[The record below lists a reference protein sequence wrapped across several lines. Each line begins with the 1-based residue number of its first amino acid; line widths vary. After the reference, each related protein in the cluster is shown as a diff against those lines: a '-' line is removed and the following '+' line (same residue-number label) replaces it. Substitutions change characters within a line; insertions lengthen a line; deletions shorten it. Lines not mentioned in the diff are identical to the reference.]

1 MSAQVLRANNKNVCT
16 ASCCYSGLAGNVVLL
31 LFETLG
37 MQVCSGSTGHA
48 EVVQVT
54 YDKAVIAYEDLLQVR
69 AHTVSFG

>member
-1 MSAQVLRANNKNVCT
+1 MSAQVPRVRLSVLHLDVT
-16 ASCCYSGLAGNVVLL
+16 AVLARNVVLL
-31 LFETLG
+31 LSETLG
-37 MQVCSGSTGHA
+37 LQVCSGSTGHA